1 MTEVWFYQLQRR
13 RLEQV
18 LPSLVERVLQRGWRA
33 VIHAATPERLATLD
47 DLLWTYAEDSFL
59 PHGGGKDGDPDMQ
72 PVWLTLGD
80 DNANGAQTRFLLEG
94 VEATHF
100 VDHGYQRLIVLFDGR
115 DEDFLPGGA
124 RAVEKTAPNQR
135 DARLLGRNGR
145 GRLAKAGV
153 TARFQSP
160 GSRRISAP
168 ILDHP
173 SRSRNRDPWRAAQA

>member
-47 DLLWTYAEDSFL
+47 DLLWTYAEDSFV

-115 DEDFLPGGA
+115 DEDFLAARVCSGKNCAELTRNAAYWAETDEGGW
-124 RAVEKTAPNQR
+124 Q
-135 DARLLGRNGR
+135 
-145 GRLAKAGV
+145 
-153 TARFQSP
+153 
-160 GSRRISAP
+160 SRRDRAISVARIMPYFRP
-168 ILDHP
+168 IP
-173 SRSRNRDPWRAAQA
+173 